1 MKKRLFIG
9 SIIFLFVLITF
20 GILLIY
26 NFGNFPEEKDKV
38 ELAEERVSI
47 FNESSFYV
55 TRIIDGDTFEL
66 ESGEIVRLLCVNAPE
81 KGERGY
87 EESKE
92 FLSSLILNK
101 KILMKADLT
110 DKDKYSRLLR
120 YVLVEDV
127 VGNILLVNRELVNYG
142 HAKIYS
148 YGKDSEGC
156 ERIVGER
163 V

>member
-1 MKKRLFIG
+1 MKKRIFIG
-9 SIIFLFVLITF
+9 SIIFLFILITF

-26 NFGNFPEEKDKV
+26 NFGNFSEENNKIELSEEK
-38 ELAEERVSI
+38 VSI

-55 TRIIDGDTFEL
+55 TRVIDGDTFEL

-87 EESKE
+87 EEAKE
-92 FLSSLILNK
+92 FLSSLILDK
-101 KILMKADLT
+101 KVLMKADLT

-148 YGKDSEGC
+148 YGNDSEEC
-156 ERIVGER
+156 ERIIGGR

>member
-148 YGKDSEGC
+148 YGNDSGVC